1 MVVKTIV
8 VKFEYKEWLDVIKEV
23 KECKRKKLSS
33 NFDSILS
40 IKLQKLDIN
49 CWLKSKYDYLRFC

>member
-23 KECKRKKLSS
+23 KDCKRKKLSS

-40 IKLQKLDIN
+40 I
-49 CWLKSKYDYLRFC
+49 